1 MVKAY
6 HKLLNSEDD
15 NVRYV
20 AGIGVQPVLILKSA
34 MRQSR
39 GRQSLVQMGVSRGF
53 DVTETSASQEL
64 FRLVR
69 MVTSKL
75 IVDPADVAKATEDD
89 WAK

>member
-20 AGIGVQPVLILKSA
+20 AGIGVQPVLILTSA

-39 GRQSLVQMGVSRGF
+39 GRQSLVQMGVSRSF
-53 DVTETSASQEL
+53 ESDRDQ
-64 FRLVR
+64 RLIGALS
-69 MVTSKL
+69 TWQ
-75 IVDPADVAKATEDD
+75 DGDFQADCRPCRCRQGD
-89 WAK
+89 